1 MLPCHTCAQS
11 CSHAFVSIQLR
22 MRGEK
27 LLHNTCAHSY
37 AFVSTQLHMR
47 GESAASSHLRTVMQ
61 SCVREHTVAY
71 ERGEAAS

>member
-1 MLPCHTCAQS
+1 
-11 CSHAFVSIQLR
+11 V
-22 MRGEK
+22 
-27 LLHNTCAHSY
+27 LLHNTCAHSCVREHIVAY
-37 AFVSTQLHMR
+37 KRGECCFITPAHTHAFVSTQLRMR